1 MIAVARLAA
10 YDALLAVETGRHD
23 LPQALHAVRDVLP
36 DERDRALAGE
46 VATGALRWQ
55 GAFDRLITAFTGR
68 PVAKLDREVRTIFR
82 LTLFQL
88 LHLDRVPASAAVND
102 AVSLA
107 KRAGKRSA
115 APMVNAVL
123 RRVLRERGALPLPPR
138 PEDPHDITG
147 AIDYLSGT
155 LSQPR
160 WLVERWLARYGFEA
174 AEAWARFN
182 NSPAPLTLRVNRLRT
197 TRDGLIAALEAEGV
211 IVEPGRFAA
220 DALIVTRG
228 NPLLTTF
235 AGDGSFFVQDE
246 ASQLVAAMVKARPEE
261 RILDACAS
269 PGGKTTALAAD
280 MADTGLLAATDVRG
294 RRVDLLARTVAAS
307 GAHNVRVLQADAAR
321 SLPFRPVFDAVL
333 LDAPCSGLGV
343 IRRDPDLKWRR
354 HEESF
359 AGLAQTQLRLLEQA
373 AAVLRPGGRL
383 IYATCSSEPEE
394 NDEVVDEF
402 LDRREDF
409 REGPRPGW
417 SAPASDLLDDRGRFR
432 PLPHRDGLESFFAA
446 TLVKSAR
453 PQ

>member
-220 DALIVTRG
+220 DALDR
-228 NPLLTTF
+228 
-235 AGDGSFFVQDE
+235 D
-246 ASQLVAAMVKARPEE
+246 ARQP
-261 RILDACAS
+261 
-269 PGGKTTALAAD
+269 AAD
-280 MADTGLLAATDVRG
+280 HLSPAMAHSSS
-294 RRVDLLARTVAAS
+294 RTKHPS
-307 GAHNVRVLQADAAR
+307 W
-321 SLPFRPVFDAVL
+321 S
-333 LDAPCSGLGV
+333 
-343 IRRDPDLKWRR
+343 
-354 HEESF
+354 
-359 AGLAQTQLRLLEQA
+359 
-373 AAVLRPGGRL
+373 
-383 IYATCSSEPEE
+383 
-394 NDEVVDEF
+394 
-402 LDRREDF
+402 
-409 REGPRPGW
+409 PRW
-417 SAPASDLLDDRGRFR
+417 
-432 PLPHRDGLESFFAA
+432 
-446 TLVKSAR
+446 
-453 PQ
+453 